1 MYKIIIF
8 DFDGT
13 IADTNKCIIETFQQS
28 LIELGFDT
36 MEEKDISRLIGLPLT
51 HMYARLL
58 HTDDKSLIDTTVA
71 TYRRLFTP
79 ISERTVTLFPHVAE
93 TLRQIHE
100 SGISTAIAT
109 SRGRDSLHMLL
120 KVHDIAQYIDT
131 DCCEEDVTNKKPAP
145 DMVERIIFLM
155 NDVCNTSS
163 PKLVFSLC
171 NHLTTAF
178 RAGVAVPPA
187 DVHTAAL
194 RAQASCLTVEGWS
207 HLTYYPSHNNIL
219 HSMTIKTFHRDYLLL
234 KQSPT
239 VIYLCLISTRETQ
252 HFSTL

>member
-1 MYKIIIF
+1 MFKIIIF

-28 LIELGFDT
+28 LVELGFDT

-51 HMYARLL
+51 HMYAQLL
-58 HTDDKSLIDTTVA
+58 HTDDKSLIDTAVA

-100 SGISTAIAT
+100 SDISTAIAT
-109 SRGRDSLHMLL
+109 SRGRDSLRMLL

-145 DMVERIIFLM
+145 DMVERILNETGFDAKDALVVGDTWFDIQMGRDAGCTTCGVTYGNHSRATLLEHGADHIIDDFAELKSISSFPKIF
-155 NDVCNTSS
+155 
-163 PKLVFSLC
+163 
-171 NHLTTAF
+171 
-178 RAGVAVPPA
+178 
-187 DVHTAAL
+187 
-194 RAQASCLTVEGWS
+194 
-207 HLTYYPSHNNIL
+207 
-219 HSMTIKTFHRDYLLL
+219 
-234 KQSPT
+234 
-239 VIYLCLISTRETQ
+239 
-252 HFSTL
+252 

>member
-1 MYKIIIF
+1 
-8 DFDGT
+8 
-13 IADTNKCIIETFQQS
+13 
-28 LIELGFDT
+28 
-36 MEEKDISRLIGLPLT
+36 
-51 HMYARLL
+51 
-58 HTDDKSLIDTTVA
+58 
-71 TYRRLFTP
+71 
-79 ISERTVTLFPHVAE
+79 
-93 TLRQIHE
+93 
-100 SGISTAIAT
+100 
-109 SRGRDSLHMLL
+109 
-120 KVHDIAQYIDT
+120 
-131 DCCEEDVTNKKPAP
+131 
-145 DMVERIIFLM
+145 MVERIIFLM

-207 HLTYYPSHNNIL
+207 HLTYYPSNNNVL

-234 KQSPT
+234 KQSST

-252 HFSTL
+252 HFSTLWHIIMHIAYSSLAPYPYLVWRLTSVVNRHGGISSDFGKFLWCSGTVANISHYLLAFP